1 MTSKAKIA
9 MTNKRKLTIIAVI
22 AIVSVSLASFA
33 LLFSYVYSFTVNI
46 FRGTAP
52 AELKRGSQTQVGI
65 IVHYYKMNNPYL
77 KNQITLSVSG
87 SGASWA
93 SFPVSI
99 AYTNG
104 TTQTFP
110 QNTIST
116 PSDGAVFLIKI
127 PVDAQTG
134 GYEIIV
140 TGNNSVGQTSSETYI
155 FTVI

>member
-9 MTNKRKLTIIAVI
+9 MTNKRKLTIIAII

-93 SFPVSI
+93 SFPVSAPYI
-99 AYTNG
+99 KG
-104 TTQTFP
+104 TTQTLP
-110 QNTIST
+110 QNTLST
-116 PSDGAVFLIKI
+116 SANGAVLLVEI

>member
-1 MTSKAKIA
+1 VTAKAKLP
-9 MTNKRKLTIIAVI
+9 TTKKRKLTIIAVI

-33 LLFSYVYSFTVNI
+33 LIFSYVYSFNI
-46 FRGTAP
+46 NIYRASAP
-52 AELKRGSQTQVGI
+52 PELKRGSQTQVLI
-65 IVHYYKMNNPYL
+65 IAHYNKMNNPYFR
-77 KNQITLSVSG
+77 NHITLSVSG
-87 SGASWA
+87 TGASWA